1 MIVGV
6 LFGLLALG
14 MLAAIL
20 ASVWRMVRS
29 PLPLEMQ
36 QALEKKEEAKLNTLR
51 EDWSREISRRIG
63 EELAR
68 VWEQVQGQV
77 RTTEQS
83 VGQKLQQA
91 NDTFASVTR
100 ELGRLQEATRKVE
113 EVGRN
118 VASLQ
123 DLLRA
128 PKMRGG
134 LGEFF
139 LADLLAQILPA
150 DFYTL
155 QHQFS
160 DGERVDAA
168 IRLRDRM
175 VPVDSKFPLEQ
186 FQRMG
191 QAVTEEE
198 RAQWRR
204 GMVRDVK
211 LHIDSIAQK
220 YIRPTEGTF
229 DFALMYI
236 PAENVYYEAILKEDG
251 VGDDR
256 GIFQHAVAR
265 QVIPVSP
272 NSFYA
277 YLQVILQ
284 GLRGF
289 AVEQRAQEILA
300 SLIKLQKELAAVRED
315 FGRAGRQLGFAVE
328 NFEKADRHL
337 SRFEARL
344 ETIEAPAAP
353 GIGEAL
359 LPAESAATEGE
370 LRA

>member
-1 MIVGV
+1 MIFWSILAVAA
-6 LFGLLALG
+6 LAL
-14 MLAAIL
+14 LAAIL
-20 ASVWRMVRS
+20 ASLWRMIRS

-36 QALEKKEEAKLNTLR
+36 QALEKKEEAKLHALR
-51 EDWSREISRRIG
+51 QEWSQELSRRMA
-63 EELAR
+63 EELTR
-68 VWEQVQGQV
+68 VWGQVQSQV

-83 VGQKLQQA
+83 VSQKLQQA
-91 NDTFASVTR
+91 NDTFATVTR
-100 ELGRLQEATRKVE
+100 ELGKLQEATSKVE
-113 EVGRN
+113 EVGRS

-123 DLLRA
+123 DLLRS
-128 PKMRGG
+128 PKIRGG

-150 DFYTL
+150 DFFSL
-155 QHQFS
+155 QYEFS
-160 DGERVDAA
+160 GGERVDAV

-204 GMVRDVK
+204 GMIRDVK

-220 YIRPTEGTF
+220 YIRPAEGTF

-236 PAENVYYEAILKEDG
+236 PAENVYYETILGEDG
-251 VGDDR
+251 VGDER
-256 GIFQHAVAR
+256 GIFQHAVQR

-289 AVEQRAQEILA
+289 TVEQRAREILG
-300 SLIKLQKELAAVRED
+300 SLMKLQKELSAVRED
-315 FGRAGRQLGFAVE
+315 FGRAGKQLGFAVE
-328 NFEKADRHL
+328 NFEKAERHL
-337 SRFEARL
+337 DRFEGRL
-344 ETIEAPAAP
+344 STIEGDPEAP
-353 GIGEAL
+353 GL
-359 LPAESAATEGE
+359 LSGVPARPAMEREEIS
-370 LRA
+370 